1 VFAVSIIADSFV
13 LRSTRKLKKKLP
25 WTIGCEGVR
34 VVKALLCVMLLGY
47 TAPSYICA
55 QQAQDSDARS
65 KIIALENVWNQAVE
79 IKDLKALDSIL
90 DDAFVYVES
99 DGRVLTKTEVLADVK
114 ASQGLQP
121 TSESMV
127 VHLHGDTAIVTGI
140 YLTRIAEHGKHF
152 VRRERFVDSWRQTRG
167 VWLSIASLTTPIQ

>member
-1 VFAVSIIADSFV
+1 M
-13 LRSTRKLKKKLP
+13 
-25 WTIGCEGVR
+25 
-34 VVKALLCVMLLGY
+34 KALLCVVLLGC

-55 QQAQDSDARS
+55 QQARDSDASS

-99 DGRVLTKTEVLADVK
+99 DGKLLTKTDVLAYVK
-114 ASQGLQP
+114 AAQGLQP
-121 TSESMV
+121 SSESMA

-140 YLTRIAEHGKHF
+140 YLTKVAQHGKQF
-152 VRRERFVDSWRQTRG
+152 VRRERFVDTWFQRNG
-167 VWLSIASLTTPIQ
+167 VWLSIASLTTPIP